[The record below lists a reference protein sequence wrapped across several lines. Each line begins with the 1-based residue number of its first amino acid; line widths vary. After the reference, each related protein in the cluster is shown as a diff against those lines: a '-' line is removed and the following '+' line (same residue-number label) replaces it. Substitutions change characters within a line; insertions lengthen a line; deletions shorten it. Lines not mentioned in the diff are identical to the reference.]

1 MAKPL
6 HPQNDR
12 SQGVRDEGAPRR
24 KGWGLR
30 VGGSGGTNGVEASGR
45 GSRCSVHVGT
55 QGSLGGRSQEQTDR
69 WSDAR
74 LHLQP
79 RWADRFGRR
88 ADPGTRLRKRTPLVP
103 TAGRA
108 TCGAL
113 GRGRWTQGSAQE
125 EGEGVAEAPAGASHR
140 SRVLERARA
149 WPRERSEDCARQ
161 SQLGSAASGS
171 PGGPS
176 GARRRLGRARGCGWS
191 WCCAVSPR
199 VPSPGGRPGLATQ
212 WSVEGEEGAA
222 LGQRQ
227 QERAQDEGEGGQSLE
242 QLEQEKLLSPKPS
255 EGPELDED
263 EGFGDWSQK
272 PEQRRQHCGAG
283 ETADG
288 GAPPRGES
296 PDGGQEEDR
305 PCQHTFGSQGGDELT
320 PAGVCLEELRLSPD
334 SEPQEGPG
342 TEDTEPKG
350 PEGAVQGSPG
360 LAETKEAE
368 DEQLPHQRCQRRGT
382 PSPLVL
388 EGTDPGSPP
397 LSPSTK
403 LSDRTESLHRSI
415 QKSNSMKKSQPAL
428 PISTIEDRLEQYTQ
442 AIETSGRTPKLAR
455 QPSIELP
462 SMAVASTKSR
472 WETGEVQAQSSAKS
486 PACKDIVAGD
496 LSKRNLW
503 EQKGSPK
510 ASPMLKSTPSAKRYK
525 FVATGHGKYEK
536 VLVDEGSAP

>member
-1 MAKPL
+1 MLAKKIPNAQHSHRRVQLGHGSERGAVLVSPL
-6 HPQNDR
+6 GGIPP
-12 SQGVRDEGAPRR
+12 GAPRR
-24 KGWGLR
+24 GCGHLL
-30 VGGSGGTNGVEASGR
+30 SPH
-45 GSRCSVHVGT
+45 CP
-55 QGSLGGRSQEQTDR
+55 
-69 WSDAR
+69 AR
-74 LHLQP
+74 LLPSVWRGCWCSCGEEPWTLGPQHPRDHPSLFLPRQDVAPSPQP
-79 RWADRFGRR
+79 RAWS
-88 ADPGTRLRKRTPLVP
+88 RTLM
-103 TAGRA
+103 
-108 TCGAL
+108 
-113 GRGRWTQGSAQE
+113 
-125 EGEGVAEAPAGASHR
+125 
-140 SRVLERARA
+140 
-149 WPRERSEDCARQ
+149 
-161 SQLGSAASGS
+161 
-171 PGGPS
+171 
-176 GARRRLGRARGCGWS
+176 GAR
-191 WCCAVSPR
+191 
-199 VPSPGGRPGLATQ
+199 LATQ

-222 LGQRQ
+222 RGQRE
-227 QERAQDEGEGGQSLE
+227 QERAWQLRAQDEGEGGQSLE

-272 PEQRRQHCGAG
+272 SEERRQHRGAG
-283 ETADG
+283 ETVDG
-288 GAPPRGES
+288 GAPPQGES
-296 PDGGQEEDR
+296 PEGGQEEDR
-305 PCQHTFGSQGGDELT
+305 PRQHAFGSQGGDELT

-342 TEDTEPKG
+342 TEDTEPSG

-360 LAETKEAE
+360 LAETEEAE
-368 DEQLPHQRCQRRGT
+368 DEQHQRCQQRRT

-428 PISTIEDRLEQYTQ
+428 PISTIEERLEQYTQ

-486 PACKDIVAGD
+486 PTCKDIVAGD

-503 EQKGSPK
+503 EQKGGPK